1 MWVLLPIQEAVLVW
15 DLQNPMVWISIV
27 EVRVREKRAK
37 GFAPLVLETNDSI
50 PNIESVEQLLMLQL
64 LEVELFSYNLSLL

>member
-1 MWVLLPIQEAVLVW
+1 
-15 DLQNPMVWISIV
+15 MVWISIV
-27 EVRVREKRAK
+27 EVRVREKREKRAK

-64 LEVELFSYNLSLL
+64 LEVGLFFYNLSLL